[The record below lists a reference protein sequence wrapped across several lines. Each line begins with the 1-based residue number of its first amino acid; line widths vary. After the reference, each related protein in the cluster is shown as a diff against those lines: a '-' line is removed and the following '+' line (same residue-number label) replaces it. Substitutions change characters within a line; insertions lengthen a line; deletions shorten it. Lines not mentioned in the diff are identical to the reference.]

1 MSSRL
6 LEEFPQLAGY
16 SDDQLKELLSNDTYL
31 EAFLYG
37 LPVVAGVLDR
47 HEQLSR
53 ENEELAKRNLELQ
66 NDLMALRASTAS
78 AYATAQ
84 HLQDR
89 WKEVEQKQA
98 GLYSKYRPSFL
109 HLRLRHATS
118 DQDALTETI
127 AANFIEGPPVGSASG
142 IRTGGPPSRVDS
154 PASGFGGHS
163 GQGGSTRDREVE
175 IEEGR
180 GQGVVTPLGQ
190 SLEEFVR
197 TLKAG
202 RKVYHKRAM
211 WCERWTRG
219 EVAWRED

>member
-1 MSSRL
+1 MSSPL
-6 LEEFPQLAGY
+6 LQQFPQL
-16 SDDQLKELLSNDTYL
+16 STFTDEQLKELLTNDEYL
-31 EAFLYG
+31 EAFLYT
-37 LPVVAGVLDR
+37 LPPVVGVLDR

-53 ENEELAKRNLELQ
+53 ENEALAKQNLAMQ
-66 NDLMALRASTAS
+66 DQLMALRASTAS

-118 DQDALTETI
+118 DQDALTETMVS
-127 AANFIEGPPVGSASG
+127 NFIEGPGAAAGTWSG
-142 IRTGGPPSRVDS
+142 GMRGTPPSRVDS
-154 PASGFGGHS
+154 PASGFHVGGE
-163 GQGGSTRDREVE
+163 RD
-175 IEEGR
+175 
-180 GQGVVTPLGQ
+180 GQ
-190 SLEEFVR
+190 SADTGTMTPNTHQSLDEFIR

-202 RKVYHKRAM
+202 RKVYHKRAL